1 MTSYLRRFCV
11 NETKTEM
18 RYRQRWTEIDVIE
31 IYPVT
36 IYLGLGGEYLGTR
49 PWSSPAMNPDHLLYQ
64 GNQPRIRQRRV
75 EFENRGGMGLGRK
88 DHMTDRPRF
97 HSPS

>member
-1 MTSYLRRFCV
+1 MTSYLRRSCV

-36 IYLGLGGEYLGTR
+36 IHLGLDGGYLGTR
-49 PWSSPAMNPDHLLYQ
+49 P
-64 GNQPRIRQRRV
+64 
-75 EFENRGGMGLGRK
+75 
-88 DHMTDRPRF
+88 
-97 HSPS
+97 